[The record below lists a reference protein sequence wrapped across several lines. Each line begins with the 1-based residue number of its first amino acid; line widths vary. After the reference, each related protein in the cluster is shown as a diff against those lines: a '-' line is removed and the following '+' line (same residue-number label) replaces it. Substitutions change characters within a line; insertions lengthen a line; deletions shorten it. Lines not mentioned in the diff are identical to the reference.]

1 MYLVP
6 KFCGL
11 SSSLFSHDYHLNW
24 AISSRDSY
32 LQDDPSR
39 TFIPALTYTIRARE
53 DACQNAK
60 MHEKDVLFEI
70 PNDIDKPRKNSKLG
84 MQINKHL

>member
-11 SSSLFSHDYHLNW
+11 SSLVFSHDYHLNGV
-24 AISSRDSY
+24 ISSRDGY
-32 LQDDPSR
+32 LQDDPSP

-60 MHEKDVLFEI
+60 VHQRMYYLESLMI
-70 PNDIDKPRKNSKLG
+70 
-84 MQINKHL
+84 